1 MLFRLWA
8 IMSHRYAW
16 CCLNTTSSGEFWLL
30 WFPATT
36 TGLSCNKLA
45 ERAQTPACIP
55 AILKEQNFCSWQDA
69 IYWGVLLFQCPC
81 WNQLAE
87 GSPTLHFVL
96 PFLHRLCEENSFLL
110 ESVSAIQH
118 ALWSV
123 FCPHHHPRWLQASL
137 WDYLSGMQSPRYI
150 IFKVTLWECGKA
162 AGFFPYRRG
171 TGLKEYLD
179 QAKSSGAP
187 NSS

>member
-1 MLFRLWA
+1 MQFTEVC
-8 IMSHRYAW
+8 YY
-16 CCLNTTSSGEFWLL
+16 SSVPVEINWLRGL
-30 WFPATT
+30 QGFTLCYLSS
-36 TGLSCNKLA
+36 TGSVKKTA
-45 ERAQTPACIP
+45 S
-55 AILKEQNFCSWQDA
+55 F
-69 IYWGVLLFQCPC
+69 
-81 WNQLAE
+81 WNQ
-87 GSPTLHFVL
+87 
-96 PFLHRLCEENSFLL
+96 
-110 ESVSAIQH
+110 SVQYNH

-179 QAKSSGAP
+179 QAKSSQLW
-187 NSS
+187 SSKLVIVWLWTQYLESGTQASHSSPEECSVSEGGNHNCLVC